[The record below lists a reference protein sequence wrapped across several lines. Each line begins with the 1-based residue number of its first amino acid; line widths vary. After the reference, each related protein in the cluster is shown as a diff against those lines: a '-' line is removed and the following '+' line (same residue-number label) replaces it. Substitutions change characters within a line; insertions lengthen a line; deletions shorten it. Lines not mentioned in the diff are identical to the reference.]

1 MVCVVRCRWKLP
13 SYWMGGYLL
22 CLLHL
27 VLGCDL
33 LPFLV
38 VVSGVLFWAL
48 LLDAKGLLFFL
59 RTLIKRML
67 FRDGCFGPF
76 MTDRTQELRWT
87 GATVDAVAFGS
98 ATVSW

>member
-48 LLDAKGLLFFL
+48 LLVDVKGLLFSSNV
-59 RTLIKRML
+59 
-67 FRDGCFGPF
+67 D
-76 MTDRTQELRWT
+76 QEDVVSRW
-87 GATVDAVAFGS
+87 VFWAFYD
-98 ATVSW
+98 